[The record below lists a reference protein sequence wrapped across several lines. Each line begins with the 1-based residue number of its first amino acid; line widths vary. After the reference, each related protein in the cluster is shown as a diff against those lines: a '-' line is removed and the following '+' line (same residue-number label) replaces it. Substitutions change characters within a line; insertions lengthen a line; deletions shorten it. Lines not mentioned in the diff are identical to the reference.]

1 MNGFQITTVGIPVQ
15 ESRLTFNG
23 TSDITKAHIGRAVTI
38 DTTQTNTV
46 KLAGDGDVV
55 LGQLMTVEIETT
67 GEVVVTVWI
76 MGGYRLACATG
87 EVFAV
92 GDTVVGAGEGLVKSG
107 GVSTDLRFFVTEPDT
122 SEGFVGVIKY

>member
-1 MNGFQITTVGIPVQ
+1 MKGFGVTTTGIIVQ

-23 TSDITKAHIGRAVTI
+23 AAEIQKKHVGCAVTI
-38 DTTQTNTV
+38 DTSAPNTV

-55 LGQLMTVEIETT
+55 LGQLEIVEIETT
-67 GEVVVTVWI
+67 GEVIATVAI
-76 MGGYRLACATG
+76 LGGYRLACA
-87 EVFAV
+87 ENAVFTA

-107 GVSTDLRFFVTEPDT
+107 GASTDLRFIVTETDT